1 MTARDDELR
10 GLAAAWAL
18 GSLSAEEA
26 REFEA
31 LMARSPEVRSE
42 ADAYR
47 EVAAMLPLGA
57 DVPAPD
63 PALKARVLAR
73 ATGRA
78 KRAQQVGRRKGDRYL
93 RLAFAASLLFGLALV
108 AQTVRV
114 ERERARL
121 ARDIAAVER
130 DLQGRDSL
138 LAAVFAPGV
147 ELHRLTTTSEDA
159 PEVQLFW
166 NRRNQVALLHARR
179 LPTLAADR
187 AYQLWLIPEGGAPI
201 PSSVFSPGA
210 DGNVLVRDVHLP
222 LPAAGRYAA
231 FAVTEE
237 PAGGSRAPTTTP
249 LFVAALP
256 S

>member
-10 GLAAAWAL
+10 EMAAAWAL
-18 GSLSAEEA
+18 GSLSPEEA

-42 ADAYR
+42 AESYR
-47 EVAAMLPLGA
+47 EVTAMLPLGA
-57 DVPAPD
+57 AVLAPD
-63 PALKARVLAR
+63 PGLKARVLAR

-78 KRAQQVGRRKGDRYL
+78 KRVPQLGRRMGDRYL
-93 RLAFAASLLFGLALV
+93 RLALAASLLLGLAML
-108 AQTVRV
+108 AQAVRV

-121 ARDIAAVER
+121 AREIVAVQRE
-130 DLQGRDSL
+130 LEGRDSL

-147 ELHRLTTTSEDA
+147 ELHRLTTTREDA

-179 LPTLAADR
+179 LPALGPDR
-187 AYQLWLIPEGGAPI
+187 AYQLWLIPEGGSPI

-210 DGNVLVRDVHLP
+210 DGDVLVRDVRLP
-222 LPAAGRYAA
+222 LPTQGRYAA